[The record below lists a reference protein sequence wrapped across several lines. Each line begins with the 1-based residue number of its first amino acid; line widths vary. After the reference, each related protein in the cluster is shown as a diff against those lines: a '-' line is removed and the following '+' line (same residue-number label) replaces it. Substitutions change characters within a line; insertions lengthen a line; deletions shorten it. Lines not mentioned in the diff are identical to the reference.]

1 MITQED
7 IDHFADMQ
15 SPIMDMG
22 YYQQEA
28 VKTAIYTDPII
39 YPTHPA
45 VMTLKEKLIES
56 GSAYDLTNNASIYNW
71 NERIKFSC
79 YACYTWHRI
88 TYNTIN

>member
-39 YPTHPA
+39 
-45 VMTLKEKLIES
+45 
-56 GSAYDLTNNASIYNW
+56 
-71 NERIKFSC
+71 
-79 YACYTWHRI
+79 
-88 TYNTIN
+88 